1 MNLIIKKFSLSI
13 ICIFFIGCTTSSD
26 KYSNLEP
33 KLNLFNYFKGQTQA
47 WGIFEDRFGN
57 IKKQF
62 KVNITGTVEGNYLK
76 LNEEFVYK
84 SGENERRIWN
94 IEKIN
99 ENNYIGRANDIEGVA
114 KGKSR
119 GNTLN
124 WEYDMNIKVKKKN
137 ILVHFD
143 DWMYLQENNILI
155 NKAKI
160 TKWGFKVGE
169 VLLFFSKKH

>member
-1 MNLIIKKFSLSI
+1 MNLIIKKISLSM
-13 ICIFFIGCTTSSD
+13 ICIFFIGCTTNFD
-26 KYSNLEP
+26 KYTNVEP

-84 SGENERRIWN
+84 NGKNERRIWN
-94 IEKIN
+94 IKKIN
-99 ENNYIGRANDIEGVA
+99 ENNYQGTANDIEGVA
-114 KGKSR
+114 KGKSK
-119 GNTLN
+119 GNALN
-124 WEYDMNIKVKKKN
+124 WTYDMNIKVKEKN

-155 NKAKI
+155 NKAKV

-169 VLLFFSKKH
+169 VLLFFSKVN

>member
-1 MNLIIKKFSLSI
+1 MNLIINKISI
-13 ICIFFIGCTTSSD
+13 SMICLLLIGCTTSLD
-26 KYSNLEP
+26 KYSNIEP
-33 KLNLFNYFKGQTQA
+33 KLDLFNYFKGQTKA

-62 KVNITGTVEGNYLK
+62 KVNIIGTIEGNYLT

-84 SGENERRIWN
+84 NSKNERRIWN
-94 IEKIN
+94 IKKIN
-99 ENNYIGRANDIEGVA
+99 DYNYQGTANDIEGIA
-114 KGKSR
+114 KGESR
-119 GNTLN
+119 GNALN
-124 WEYDMNIKVKKKN
+124 WQYDMNIKVKEKN

-155 NKAKI
+155 NKAKV

-169 VLLFFSKKH
+169 VLLFFSKVN